1 MKYLL
6 LFIAL
11 PIFFACKTPKDATTK
26 KDQKANEMTEITA
39 KLGDI
44 TTFSDPIEIIEAKIE
59 GNYLLLKVGY
69 GGGCEE
75 HTFELIGST
84 EIAKSMPPIRS
95 IKLIHKANNDK
106 CKAYLYKDL
115 KINISELS
123 DRKIDGSTIIIK
135 GEQFKEKLSYTF
147 IK

>member
-11 PIFFACKTPKDATTK
+11 PILFACKTPKDATTK

-44 TTFSDPIEIIEAKIE
+44 TTFSDPIDIIEAKIE

-95 IKLIHKANNDK
+95 IKLIHKANNDR
-106 CKAYLYKDL
+106 CKAYMYENI

-123 DRKIDGSTIIIK
+123 DRKIDGSTIILK
-135 GEQFKEKLSYTF
+135 GEQFKEKMSYTF

>member
-6 LFIAL
+6 FLFAF
-11 PIFFACKTPKDATTK
+11 PFFFACKTTKDAITK
-26 KDQKANEMTEITA
+26 KDQKSNKMTEITA

-44 TTFSDPIEIIEAKIE
+44 ATFSDPIEIIEAKIE

-75 HTFELIGST
+75 HTFEMIGST

-95 IKLIHKANNDK
+95 IKLIHKANNDM
-106 CKAYLYKDL
+106 CKAYIYKDL

-123 DRKIDGSTIIIK
+123 DRKIDGSTIILK
-135 GEQFKEKLSYTF
+135 GEQFKEKMNYTY

>member
-6 LFIAL
+6 LFIVF
-11 PIFFACKTPKDATTK
+11 PILFACKAPKNVSAK
-26 KDQKANEMTEITA
+26 NDQKPTEINEITA

-44 TTFSDPIEIIEAKIE
+44 NTFSDPIEIIEAKIE

-75 HTFELIGST
+75 HKFELIGST
-84 EIAKSMPPIRS
+84 EIAKSIPPIRS
-95 IKLIHKANNDK
+95 IKLIHKANNDL
-106 CKAYLYKDL
+106 CKAYMYEDL

-123 DRKIDGSTIIIK
+123 DRKINGSAIILK

>member
-1 MKYLL
+1 MKYLIF
-6 LFIAL
+6 FITL
-11 PIFFACKTPKDATTK
+11 PIFFACKTPKDAISK
-26 KDQKANEMTEITA
+26 KNQKSNKMTEITA

-44 TTFSDPIEIIEAKIE
+44 TTFSDPTEIIEAKIE

-75 HTFELIGST
+75 HTFELIGSS

-95 IKLIHKANNDK
+95 IKLIHKANNDM
-106 CKAYLYKDL
+106 CKAFIYKDL

-123 DRKIDGSTIIIK
+123 DRKIDGSTIILK
-135 GEQFKEKLSYTF
+135 GEQFKEKMSYNF